1 MDRSLA
7 LDNRTLEERLRD
19 AGYTWERVED
29 DISHTRPV
37 YEDRSDQVRRI
48 RDAEGNEVAIG
59 NAYDIFHWAEENG
72 V

>member
-7 LDNRTLEERLRD
+7 LDNRTLEDRLRE

-29 DISHTRPV
+29 GTSHTRPG
-37 YEDRSDQVRRI
+37 YEDRYDQVRRI
-48 RDAEGNEVAIG
+48 LDADGNEVALG